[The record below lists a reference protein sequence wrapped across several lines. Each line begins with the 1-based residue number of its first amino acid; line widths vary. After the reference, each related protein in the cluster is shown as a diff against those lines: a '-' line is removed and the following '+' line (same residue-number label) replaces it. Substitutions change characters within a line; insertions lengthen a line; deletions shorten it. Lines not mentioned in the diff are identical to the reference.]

1 MKKIIYLSL
10 FILFIPAILYAQD
23 KVAAP
28 VWNAGDKWI
37 LTGDVTVTVTNA
49 DESSYAVKYLMS
61 GGGVTLIFDKSSLN
75 RLYAA
80 DGDTRKP
87 YEGRNRKMF
96 NFPLEIGKSW
106 EDKYK
111 EGRTE
116 YTETFTPVGWEEIS
130 VQAGKFR
137 ALKIEYKKIKVVV
150 QEARKPREGKVWYW
164 YSPDVKYMVKC
175 QYEKARFWDETFDWE
190 LVSFELKK

>member
-1 MKKIIYLSL
+1 MKKIICLSL

-28 VWNAGDKWI
+28 VWNVGDKWT
-37 LTGDVTVTVTNA
+37 LTGDVTVTVMNA

-61 GGGVTLIFDKSSLN
+61 GGGVVLIFEKTSLN
-75 RLYAA
+75 RLFAA
-80 DGDTRKP
+80 DGETRKP
-87 YEGRNRKMF
+87 YEGRNKKLF

-106 EDKYK
+106 VDKYK

-116 YTETFTPVGWEEIS
+116 YTETFTPVGWEEVA
-130 VQAGKFR
+130 VQAGKFK
-137 ALKIEYKKIKVVV
+137 ALKIEYKQTKG
-150 QEARKPREGKVWYW
+150 EAKEGRKPREGRVWYW

-175 QYEKARFWDETFDWE
+175 QWEKARFWDETFDWE
-190 LVSFELKK
+190 LASFEIKK